1 MLKCR
6 WIIDRAWTFRLSYKL
21 LGNLTTAA
29 AAAAAAAAT
38 DDDYDDYDDDDDDAT
53 FFGWKTSSYSLLLHV
68 GLGLINETFGLLGQK
83 FYMPFAVFSCPTNN
97 GSVEKKT
104 IWPELRPN

>member
-29 AAAAAAAAT
+29 AAAAVAAT

-53 FFGWKTSSYSLLLHV
+53 FLVERPVPIPCCCMLVLVSLMKPLDYWDRNFTCHLPFSHV
-68 GLGLINETFGLLGQK
+68 QLIMGQL
-83 FYMPFAVFSCPTNN
+83 
-97 GSVEKKT
+97 KKK
-104 IWPELRPN
+104 RFDQS

>member
-29 AAAAAAAAT
+29 AAAAVAAT

-53 FFGWKTSSYSLLLHV
+53 FFWLKDQFLFPVAACWSWSH
-68 GLGLINETFGLLGQK
+68 
-83 FYMPFAVFSCPTNN
+83 
-97 GSVEKKT
+97 
-104 IWPELRPN
+104 